1 MLQKFP
7 PIALGAKRVKVF
19 VDGQNFYHALKKH
32 GVPRVDYEKLVRAL
46 AAEHGSLVGKL
57 LVSGVYV
64 EGGYAP
70 LRRFTDAL
78 RYQGW
83 QVIETQLKRTPWGH
97 EEKESDVAL
106 ASEIMGDLPYD
117 LWDVALLFSGDG
129 DLAYPVRKA
138 TAQGKLVIVVQ
149 FQDFISRRLAEAASD
164 VRLLDPEFL
173 DPFVIRK
180 AA

>member
-1 MLQKFP
+1 MVQKFP
-7 PIALGAKRVKVF
+7 PIALGTQRVKAF

-32 GVPRVDYEKLVRAL
+32 GVSHVDYEKLVRAF
-46 AAEHGSLVGKL
+46 AAEYGSLVGKL

-64 EGGYAP
+64 EGGYISS
-70 LRRFTDAL
+70 RRFTDAL

-83 QVIETQLKRTPWGH
+83 EVIETQLKRTSGGY

-106 ASEIMGDLPYD
+106 AWHMADDLRCD

-129 DLAYPVRKA
+129 DLAYPVRRI
-138 TAQGKLVIVVQ
+138 TAKGKLVIVVQ
-149 FQDFISRRLAEAASD
+149 FQDFISRRLAEAASE

-173 DPFVIRK
+173 NPFVIRK